1 MFKIDKL
8 ELTLCNDC
16 DHTTNDYDVEDLS
29 FRGFKQCLGKIKLK
43 MCRWMSKVEEMSK
56 SSMCH
61 AVI

>member
-1 MFKIDKL
+1 MC
-8 ELTLCNDC
+8 E
-16 DHTTNDYDVEDLS
+16 VVAA